1 MDLKIA
7 ICDDEPIFT
16 GRLQEILINE
26 FKNRNKKCRIFTV
39 NNGDD
44 LLRLCSKTHIDAVFL
59 DIVMTGIDGF
69 ETAEKLLEINNNIM
83 IVFISNNDSMVY
95 RSFKYNPIWFVPKN
109 QIHLINVVTDKIIVK
124 CQEQEDKH
132 SFQPLKLGSEN
143 VIIDVRQLKYFKS
156 DGHYINYFNR
166 NGSQSKSYRC
176 KLTDIEKQLQDMW
189 FVRTH
194 NRFLVNL
201 RAASCISKMK
211 LILYNNEEIPISQAQ
226 KEDVCNKLMDY
237 FRSIR

>member
-1 MDLKIA
+1 MDLRIA
-7 ICDDEPIFT
+7 ICDDEPVFVD
-16 GRLQEILINE
+16 RFKQSLACE
-26 FKNRNKKCRIFTV
+26 FEKRGIKHRIITA
-39 NNGDD
+39 GSGGE
-44 LLRLCSKTHIDAVFL
+44 LLDICSKEQIDAVFL
-59 DIVMTGIDGF
+59 DIVMTGLSGF
-69 ETAEKLLEINNNIM
+69 ETAELLSELNSDIM

-95 RSFKYNPIWFVPKN
+95 HSFKYNPVWFIPKN
-109 QIHLINVVTDKIIVK
+109 QTQWIKIAADKIISK
-124 CQEQEDKH
+124 FKEKENER
-132 SFQPLKLGSEN
+132 SYISLKLGKET
-143 VIIDVRQLKYFKS
+143 VVIDVRQVKYFKS

-176 KLTDIEKQLQDMW
+176 KLSDIEKQLQDMW

-211 LILYNNEEIPISQAQ
+211 LILYDNEEIPISQAQ